1 MRRFI
6 PAFTALAALAFASPA
21 GAKIIEL
28 GVPDG
33 QSLPTPSCPKHCQAV
48 DQVTGYQV
56 QIGDSKN
63 PYLIHRRG
71 NIVAFSIALGQP
83 NAKQTSF
90 FTDLF
95 GVKPEA
101 RLSIL
106 KLGHHHREAKLVAQ
120 SEVFDLSDYLG
131 STPQFALS
139 QPLRVRRRD
148 VVALTVPTW
157 APAFA
162 VNLGKDYAWRSSRRS
177 SRCNAYKQQA
187 AQETLGTRRRYGCFY
202 RTAQLLYSATYIRDP
217 KKTNT
222 TGGK

>member
-1 MRRFI
+1 MRRSI
-6 PAFTALAALAFASPA
+6 PAFTAIAALAIASPA
-21 GAKIIEL
+21 AAKISEI
-28 GVPDG
+28 GVQDG
-33 QSLPTPSCPKHCQAV
+33 GSLPAASCPKHCNAI

-56 QIGDSKN
+56 QIDDAKN
-63 PYLIHRRG
+63 PYLIHHRG
-71 NIVAFSIALGQP
+71 KIVAFTIALGDP
-83 NAKQTSF
+83 NRKQTRF
-90 FTDLF
+90 FTNRF
-95 GVKPEA
+95 GDKPTA

-106 KLGHHHREAKLVAQ
+106 KLGHHHREAKLVSQ

-162 VNLGKDYAWRSSRRS
+162 VNLDKNHAWRSSRRS
-177 SRCNAYKQQA
+177 SRCNDFSQQA
-187 AQETLGTRRRYGCFY
+187 THQTLGSTRRYGCFY

-217 KKTNT
+217 KKTST
-222 TGGK
+222 TGGN